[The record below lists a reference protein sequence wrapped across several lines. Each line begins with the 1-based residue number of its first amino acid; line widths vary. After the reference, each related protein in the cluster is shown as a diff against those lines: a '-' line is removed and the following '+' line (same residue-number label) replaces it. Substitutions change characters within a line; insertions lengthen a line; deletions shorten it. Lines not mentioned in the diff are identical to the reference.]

1 MLFQLRRPTN
11 GARNKHRR
19 AASRGQTLAEFALVF
34 PLFVLLLT
42 AIIEFALIFNAVLAI
57 NFASRDGSLVAAEAG
72 DEGAA
77 DCEIL
82 AAIQRSMQ
90 APANV
95 ALISQVRIYR
105 STTAGAALETNVWVY
120 NAANPKT
127 CVRAN
132 QSTITVPFSQTAFG
146 YEPGTRCPRLAGCF
160 GRTTIDQ
167 IGVEITYQYSSHTP
181 IGDFFT
187 KNGGATLVKANVM
200 RMEPVL

>member
-1 MLFQLRRPTN
+1 MLFQLRRPTD
-11 GARNKHRR
+11 GGRNKRRR

-57 NFASRDGSLVAAEAG
+57 NFASRDASLVAAEAG
-72 DEGAA
+72 DEGQA

-82 AAIQRSMQ
+82 DQIEHSILP
-90 APANV
+90 PANPG
-95 ALISQVRIYR
+95 LISTVKIYR
-105 STTAGAALETNVWVY
+105 VSTGGAAAETSVWNRGGSTTCLFPNGI
-120 NAANPKT
+120 K
-127 CVRAN
+127 
-132 QSTITVPFSQTAFG
+132 SITVPYGKGAQNYPPS
-146 YEPGTRCPRLAGCF
+146 TRCPRLAGCF

-167 IGVEITYQYSSHTP
+167 VGVEITYQYSSHTP

-187 KNGGATLVKANVM
+187 KNGGATLIKANVM